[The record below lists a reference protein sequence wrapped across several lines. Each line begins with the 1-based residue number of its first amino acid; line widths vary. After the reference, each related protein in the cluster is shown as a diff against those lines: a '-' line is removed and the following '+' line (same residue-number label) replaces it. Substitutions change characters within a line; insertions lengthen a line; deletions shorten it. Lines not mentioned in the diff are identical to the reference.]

1 VDDQKPNP
9 KHSPNEGLSD
19 PDNAAAANGETRAD
33 YVGYLI
39 GDVSRMIRTV
49 YDRRVEPLGLT
60 RAQWR
65 VMTRLNR
72 LESCTQTELATEL
85 EIEKPTLGKLIER
98 LEAKGWVERRA
109 DENDARSKRLFLT
122 PAARPLL
129 EEMAQQADEVIAGVF
144 AGIGR
149 EDSERLRGTLSRIKD
164 NLSGML
170 GEQTGMQAE
179 VER

>member
-1 VDDQKPNP
+1 MDAVNP
-9 KHSPNEGLSD
+9 KSPPPDRQAQID
-19 PDNAAAANGETRAD
+19 P
-33 YVGYLI
+33 VGYLI

-109 DENDARSKRLFLT
+109 DANDARSKLVYLT
-122 PAARPLL
+122 PAAGTVLQQMHSEA
-129 EEMAQQADEVIAGVF
+129 EEVVAGIFAGVSADD
-144 AGIGR
+144 AG
-149 EDSERLRGTLSRIKD
+149 RLHEMLDHIKD
-164 NLSGML
+164 NLAAMLDDAASG
-170 GEQTGMQAE
+170 EIDE
-179 VER
+179 P

>member
-1 VDDQKPNP
+1 MDAGTSDVENP
-9 KHSPNEGLSD
+9 G
-19 PDNAAAANGETRAD
+19 AATTAGGQTRAD

-72 LESCTQTELATEL
+72 LESCTQTELAIEL

-109 DENDARSKRLFLT
+109 DANDARTKRLFLT
-122 PAARPLL
+122 SAARPLL
-129 EEMAQQADEVIAGVF
+129 EEMSQRADEVIEGVF
-144 AGIGR
+144 AGIGQ
-149 EDSERLRGTLSRIKD
+149 EDSARLRETLTRIKD
-164 NLSGML
+164 NLSDML
-170 GEQTGMQAE
+170 DEPASNGAE
-179 VER
+179 EGR

>member
-1 VDDQKPNP
+1 MDAVNP
-9 KHSPNEGLSD
+9 KSPSPDRQAQID
-19 PDNAAAANGETRAD
+19 P
-33 YVGYLI
+33 VGYLI

-72 LESCTQTELATEL
+72 LESCTQIELATEL

-109 DENDARSKRLFLT
+109 DEKDARSKLVYLT
-122 PAARPLL
+122 PAAQPVLQ
-129 EEMAQQADEVIAGVF
+129 EMHSEAQAVVEGIF
-144 AGIGR
+144 AGLSS
-149 EDSERLRGTLSRIKD
+149 EDAERLH
-164 NLSGML
+164 GML
-170 GEQTGMQAE
+170 DHIKVNLAAMLDEQQP
-179 VER
+179 VEA

>member
-1 VDDQKPNP
+1 MDDQKNIG
-9 KHSPNEGLSD
+9 K
-19 PDNAAAANGETRAD
+19 PDGQAVAPEAEAAGTDTRAD

-72 LESCTQTELATEL
+72 LESCTQTELAIEL

-109 DENDARSKRLFLT
+109 DASDARSKRLFLT

-129 EEMAQQADEVIAGVF
+129 AEMSQRADEVIEGVF
-144 AGIGR
+144 AGIGAD
-149 EDSERLRGTLSRIKD
+149 ESARLRDTLSDIKD
-164 NLSGML
+164 NLTVML
-170 GEQTGMQAE
+170 DEPSAE
-179 VER
+179 DR

>member
-1 VDDQKPNP
+1 MDATPPSAVKPAKDDADGQ
-9 KHSPNEGLSD
+9 
-19 PDNAAAANGETRAD
+19 TRAD

-98 LEAKGWVERRA
+98 LEAKGWVERRT

-122 PAARPLL
+122 DAAHPLL
-129 EEMAQQADEVIAGVF
+129 ADMADRADEVIEGVF
-144 AGIGR
+144 AGIDAQESAQLR
-149 EDSERLRGTLSRIKD
+149 ETLSRIKD
-164 NLSGML
+164 NLAGML
-170 GEQTGMQAE
+170 DADTAPDREPGS
-179 VER
+179 

>member
-1 VDDQKPNP
+1 MQTTTPDTGKTADQAID
-9 KHSPNEGLSD
+9 GQ
-19 PDNAAAANGETRAD
+19 TRAD

-72 LESCTQTELATEL
+72 VKSCTQTELATEL

-98 LEAKGWVERRA
+98 LEAKGWVKRQT
-109 DENDARSKRLFLT
+109 DEHDARSKRLFLT
-122 PAARPLL
+122 AAAHPLL
-129 EEMAQQADEVIAGVF
+129 TEMADLANGVI
-144 AGIGR
+144 
-149 EDSERLRGTLSRIKD
+149 EDIFVDISVEKSAQLRDTLGLIKGNLTKMLEDGT
-164 NLSGML
+164 
-170 GEQTGMQAE
+170 GETGS
-179 VER
+179 

>member
-1 VDDQKPNP
+1 
-9 KHSPNEGLSD
+9 
-19 PDNAAAANGETRAD
+19 
-33 YVGYLI
+33 
-39 GDVSRMIRTV
+39 MIRTV

-98 LEAKGWVERRA
+98 LESKGWVERRA

-122 PAARPLL
+122 AAARPLL
-129 EEMAQQADEVIAGVF
+129 TEMAGLADEVIEGVF
-144 AGIGR
+144 AGIGADESAQLR
-149 EDSERLRGTLSRIKD
+149 ETLSRIKG

-170 GEQTGMQAE
+170 EDDTAPGGTAASPGKGT
-179 VER
+179 RS

>member
-1 VDDQKPNP
+1 MDGQKPDL
-9 KHSPNEGLSD
+9 KDSIAQ
-19 PDNAAAANGETRAD
+19 PDSAAGANGETRAD

-98 LEAKGWVERRA
+98 LEAKGWVERQA
-109 DENDARSKRLFLT
+109 DATDARSKRLFLT

-129 EEMAQQADEVIAGVF
+129 EEMSQRADEVIEGVF
-144 AGIGR
+144 AGIGK
-149 EDSERLRGTLSRIKD
+149 EDADRLRATMTRIKD

-170 GEQTGMQAE
+170 DEPAPGPEEGG
-179 VER
+179 R

>member
-1 VDDQKPNP
+1 MQTVQ
-9 KHSPNEGLSD
+9 
-19 PDNAAAANGETRAD
+19 TRAD

-85 EIEKPTLGKLIER
+85 EIEKPTLGKLLER

-109 DENDARSKRLFLT
+109 DESDARSKRLFLT
-122 PAARPLL
+122 AAAHPLL
-129 EEMAQQADEVIAGVF
+129 DEMTVLADGVIEGVF
-144 AGIGR
+144 AGIGTD
-149 EDSERLRGTLSRIKD
+149 ESARLRETLSRIKG
-164 NLSGML
+164 NLTDML
-170 GEQTGMQAE
+170 ETDMAPDTSPGGET
-179 VER
+179 RS

>member
-1 VDDQKPNP
+1 MNATPP
-9 KHSPNEGLSD
+9 KT
-19 PDNAAAANGETRAD
+19 ANSRERAD

-122 PAARPLL
+122 DAAHPLL
-129 EEMAQQADEVIAGVF
+129 ADMADRADEVIEGVF
-144 AGIGR
+144 AGIDAQESAQLR
-149 EDSERLRGTLSRIKD
+149 ETLTRIKD
-164 NLSGML
+164 NLADMLEDDTGTGTTASG
-170 GEQTGMQAE
+170 ETGS
-179 VER
+179 

>member
-1 VDDQKPNP
+1 VDDQKNIA
-9 KHSPNEGLSD
+9 K
-19 PDNAAAANGETRAD
+19 PDGQGSATDGDTAGTGARAD

-39 GDVSRMIRTV
+39 GDVSRMIRTI

-85 EIEKPTLGKLIER
+85 EIEKATLGKLIER

-109 DENDARSKRLFLT
+109 DASDARSKRLFLT

-129 EEMAQQADEVIAGVF
+129 EEMSQRADEVIEGVF
-144 AGIGR
+144 AGIGK
-149 EDSERLRGTLSRIKD
+149 EESDRLRDTLSRIKD

-170 GEQTGMQAE
+170 DEPPEGG
-179 VER
+179 R